1 MDGFWRWPILN
12 NALKQ
17 ALDVPQN
24 LLRFNETMTREQ
36 IRRHE
41 CIPSAYTNEAR
52 FNNAEKLDWMCKPRN
67 KPLAFVEAVHDL
79 PTFNKSSIFDQN

>member
-1 MDGFWRWPILN
+1 MLTFFLEGNGWIL
-12 NALKQ
+12 ALANTEQ

-41 CIPSAYTNEAR
+41 CIPSTYTHEAR
-52 FNNAEKLDWMCKPRN
+52 FNRKAGLDVQAK
-67 KPLAFVEAVHDL
+67 EQAVGVCG
-79 PTFNKSSIFDQN
+79 SSS